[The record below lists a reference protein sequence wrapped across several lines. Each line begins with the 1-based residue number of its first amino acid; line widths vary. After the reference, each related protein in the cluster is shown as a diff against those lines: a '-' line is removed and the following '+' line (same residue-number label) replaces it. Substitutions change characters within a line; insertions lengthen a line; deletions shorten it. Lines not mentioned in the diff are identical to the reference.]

1 MATLNS
7 VSRGALRQDLS
18 TTQEAGFSLHNGNDR
33 TAAVF
38 RTSAF
43 LNPPNT
49 GGTQY
54 FTNFRNAWGGVLG
67 ADPRYVTVVE
77 RDSLD
82 NVVAV
87 TTAQIVDIDRF
98 LDQNGRFSGVLELD
112 MTVSQNWIINPSTD
126 STRFTIRLEERVP
139 VTALEP
145 VTFTSDVIL
154 PGSAN
159 VSVLGTDA
167 NGRIIPGQ
175 GGSRYTSGDTFQ
187 TEGPD
192 SANPGQMIRPSQ
204 GDFHNLTA
212 NIGGGTTT
220 ALRAVNVTT
229 GAGGTARFVNYGTAT
244 DVFADFRG
252 LGFFNIEINGDRTLM
267 NPQLTGVQGNTHS
280 LWWRRNGSTLDSDWT
295 EIGSVVDSTPNGNT
309 SRVRV
314 STTRSDGSVVTIDE
328 MRLISDLD
336 ELGVDA
342 PTNAT
347 TMGGGVDIDAGLFI
361 YDGSE
366 WQRFEVPVGSVGT
379 GAGVNISLTG
389 TGGTTV
395 ERSGEDYTI
404 DSVLYKSGLQIP
416 AGVGTRI
423 DTDQSV
429 ANSLQ
434 WSNFGQNFRINQ
446 PNPRIL
452 TGDIISIVVFND
464 LSAQVQRASLL
475 NYTVADQNATFVF
488 IGGQEATDLRNALGL
503 PANQDNPVANDFTF
517 RGPVLPLVEPSF
529 DLTGTE
535 FTIDTGLDWV
545 PGDRAYLADTARGN
559 TPSHYVNIDVVD
571 YEPDTGILTYA
582 NPVQIIG
589 AGAETVD
596 LRDFEINYSVPTFV
610 PTEFTFADTG
620 NNGNILGV
628 DFDVTADGVVT
639 GTVNATGFTG
649 GGGTGGGSPLTV
661 IGPNGGTP
669 ISTDV
674 TSITFAGAEVSVTEP
689 GNDGI
694 ITVTV
699 TGETFDDSTQIL
711 AQSRLGIDFTEVGNS
726 VSAVT
731 TPITAEILDP
741 IFADSAN
748 SGNTLGVDFTRTGN
762 VFTASVD
769 AQSIADLAQTV
780 AVREVN
786 PDGTEVNSVAVL
798 ERLEFPNADYNVAV
812 PETGVARV
820 NLVPMPASTNGI
832 NYTDTNVQVA
842 VNNNVNDAREGGSV
856 LFENVATD
864 LAWQNGQVGY
874 SYSGDLATLFTF
886 TVTAYDSTGG
896 TLSGTIDSVIRTDD
910 RAHGRYLIFAGAPTA
925 PAAPADPSDPTPP
938 PTVNIPELSTV
949 SVGSGNVTL
958 EVYTVNV
965 LEDADGRK
973 SMPTNQVDGDFVIVH
988 NNTTSNINIDGGNYT
1003 LGVGESVTFVWH
1015 QAGTEWV
1022 VTSDAKNVIAG
1033 VAGIYYTDTDTFI
1046 ADQASGGGFF
1056 TLTGGNITNDDE
1068 GRTITFDNVESDLAW
1083 QVGQQGYS
1091 YSDDLETLFT
1101 FTVTAYN
1108 PTQNTLSASINDVVR
1123 TDNQQH
1129 GRYLIFA
1136 GAPSVSTTVTTT
1148 GTTSTTV
1155 DVPELGT
1162 FPAVRDNGTLGVYA
1176 LYLIGNDLSTPGRT
1190 DFTGEVRRLPRSNG
1204 LSDGDFIIVKN
1215 QKTQPVVINRRGE
1228 NIDGHANSLLLR
1240 PNETVKL
1247 VWSTVPEDYATQG
1260 GNIPDM
1266 GWITTSDFGTELID
1280 VNGTDRLIL
1289 SGSGSDGGGTGI
1301 GLYHHTA
1308 NRPIN
1313 STDVGSNTW
1322 SVTHNLNNRNPIVQ
1336 IYEET
1341 SNASGIILTGSMV
1354 LPDEIN
1360 IIDENNLTITFSTNV
1375 AGTATVLG

>member
-18 TTQEAGFSLHNGNDR
+18 TTQEAGFSLHNGDDR

-112 MTVSQNWIINPSTD
+112 MTVSQNWIIDSRTD

-154 PGSAN
+154 PGSTN
-159 VSVLGTDA
+159 VAVLGTDA

-252 LGFFNIEINGDRTLM
+252 LGFFNIEINGDRTLT

-295 EIGSVVDSTPNGNT
+295 EIGSVVDSTPNGNM

-328 MRLISDLD
+328 MRLISNLD

-379 GAGVNISLTG
+379 GAGVNINLTG

-395 ERSGEDYTI
+395 ETTNNEDYTI
-404 DSVLYKSGLQIP
+404 DSVLYKSALQTP
-416 AGVGTRI
+416 PNVDSRI

-429 ANSLQ
+429 ANSLN
-434 WSNFGQNFRINQ
+434 WSNFGQNFRFNQ

-452 TGDIISIVVFND
+452 DGDVISLVVFND
-464 LSAQVQRASLL
+464 LSAQVQRASLI
-475 NYTVADQNATFVF
+475 NYTVTSQNASLVF
-488 IGGQEATDLRNALGL
+488 IGGQEATDLRNALGIA
-503 PANQDNPVANDFTF
+503 ANSNSQVANDFAF
-517 RGPVLPLVEPSF
+517 RGPILPLVEVPF
-529 DLTGTE
+529 DPAATE
-535 FTIDTGLDWV
+535 FTLEPGLDWV
-545 PGDRAYLADTARGN
+545 AGDRAYIANTARGLAPTN
-559 TPSHYVNIDVVD
+559 YLNLDVDSYDPV
-571 YEPDTGILTYA
+571 TGILGFSNLTE
-582 NPVQIIG
+582 IIG
-589 AGAETVD
+589 SGADTIN
-596 LRDFEINYSVPTFV
+596 LRDFEINYSVPTFI
-610 PTEFTFADTG
+610 PTEFTFTDTA
-620 NNGNILGV
+620 NNGSILGI
-628 DFDVTADGVVT
+628 DFNVSQDGVVT
-639 GTVNATGFTG
+639 GTVNAQGIG
-649 GGGTGGGSPLTV
+649 GGGAGGGNPLTV
-661 IGPNGGTP
+661 VDQDGTTV
-669 ISTDV
+669 STDV
-674 TSITFAGAEVSVTEP
+674 TSITFAGAEVEVTEP

-699 TGETFDDSTQIL
+699 TGETFNDSVDVISQ
-711 AQSRLGIDFTEVGNS
+711 QRLGIDFTEVGNS
-726 VSAVT
+726 VSATT
-731 TPITAEILDP
+731 TPITATLLDP
-741 IFADSAN
+741 LFADSAR
-748 SGNTLGVDFTRTGN
+748 SGNVLGVDFSINGN
-762 VFTASVD
+762 TIEGRVD
-769 AQSIADLAQTV
+769 ASSIISAQQTV
-780 AVREVN
+780 RVSERDSAGVETNVVDAVAN
-786 PDGTEVNSVAVL
+786 LQFAATDFNI
-798 ERLEFPNADYNVAV
+798 AV
-812 PETGVARV
+812 PTDPANTARV
-820 NLVPMPASTNGI
+820 NLSPMPASANGI
-832 NYTDTNVQVA
+832 NYTDTNVSVA

-864 LAWQNGQVGY
+864 LAWQNGQLGY

-910 RAHGRYLIFAGAPTA
+910 RAHGRYLIFAGAPTTTG
-925 PAAPADPSDPTPP
+925 AA

-965 LEDADGRK
+965 IENATGIK
-973 SMPTNQVDGDFVIVH
+973 SLPLAANVVDGDFVTVH
-988 NNTTSNINIDGGNYT
+988 NNTTSNVSISGGNYT
-1003 LGVGESVTFVWH
+1003 VGAGESATFVWH
-1015 QAGTEWV
+1015 SSGSEWIV
-1022 VTSDAKNVIAG
+1022 SSDAKNTIAAPNG
-1033 VAGIYYTDTDTFI
+1033 INYTDLSTSIARNSGLIVAGD
-1046 ADQASGGGFF
+1046 AGQ
-1056 TLTGGNITNDDE
+1056 
-1068 GRTITFDNVESDLAW
+1068 TITFSNVSSDLSW
-1083 QVGQQGYS
+1083 QPGQQGYS
-1091 YSDDLETLFT
+1091 YSGDLATLFS
-1101 FTVTAYN
+1101 FEVVSYNATAG
-1108 PTQNTLSASINDVVR
+1108 TLEATIDSVVR
-1123 TDNQQH
+1123 TDDATH
-1129 GRYLIFA
+1129 SVWRIFA
-1136 GAPSVSTTVTTT
+1136 GAPAGDTTVTTT
-1148 GTTSTTV
+1148 PVVVNPDLVTIPRRTDNQLLIVNAINLAVADSTLATPPTQNRRRLPNTNNLVDGQFITVRNDVGV
-1155 DVPELGT
+1155 DVTIRGNGSVIDGFSSNFLLRPGEVVKFIYSDNYDNLGNDGWVTTAELGT
-1162 FPAVRDNGTLGVYA
+1162 EEVMIGGVTRVVLRSSGITEGPRIFRMA
-1176 LYLIGNDLSTPGRT
+1176 LPVVAAD
-1190 DFTGEVRRLPRSNG
+1190 SNG
-1204 LSDGDFIIVKN
+1204 IFS
-1215 QKTQPVVINRRGE
+1215 
-1228 NIDGHANSLLLR
+1228 
-1240 PNETVKL
+1240 
-1247 VWSTVPEDYATQG
+1247 Y
-1260 GNIPDM
+1260 
-1266 GWITTSDFGTELID
+1266 
-1280 VNGTDRLIL
+1280 
-1289 SGSGSDGGGTGI
+1289 
-1301 GLYHHTA
+1301 
-1308 NRPIN
+1308 PI
-1313 STDVGSNTW
+1313 S
-1322 SVTHNLNNRNPIVQ
+1322 HNLGLDGLPIVQ
-1336 IYEET
+1336 VYEG
-1341 SNASGIILTGSMV
+1341 NQQV
-1354 LPDEIN
+1354 LPMTLLIN
-1360 IIDENNLTITFSTNV
+1360 TNNQVIITFPV
-1375 AGTATVLG
+1375 AVTGTAVIMG